1 MSPDSRRAERRTLL
15 LDTAL
20 ELLSSEGWSATSV
33 RSVCQAARLNPR
45 YFYES
50 FETLDDL
57 LVAVYDRVVQE
68 LTTAVT
74 DAVMQ
79 AGPSVRDQLRSAI
92 DAILRYVDDDR
103 RRGRILYVVALGN
116 ETLNRRRL
124 ETGMRLVELV
134 ERDATARVKVPSG
147 EQVGRM
153 GAAIVVGGFG
163 ELLAEW
169 LAGRIEVSR
178 QQLAEDATT
187 LFLSLA
193 EATSGI
199 VTQRSRRRSA

>member
-57 LVAVYDRVVQE
+57 LVAVYDRVVEE
-68 LTTAVT
+68 LTAAVT
-74 DAVMQ
+74 DAVLR

-92 DAILRYVDDDR
+92 DAILRYVDEDR

-134 ERDATARVKVPSG
+134 ERDATSRVEVAPG

-169 LAGRIEVSR
+169 LAGRIEVDR
-178 QQLAEDATT
+178 RQLAEDATT

-193 EATSGI
+193 EAASGI
-199 VTQRSRRRSA
+199 VARRSRRRPA

>member
-1 MSPDSRRAERRTLL
+1 MSPDSRKAHRRTLL

-33 RSVCQAARLNPR
+33 RSVCQSARLNPR

-57 LVAVYDRVVQE
+57 LVAVYDRVVEE
-68 LTTAVT
+68 LTAEVT
-74 DAVMQ
+74 DAILRSG
-79 AGPSVRDQLRSAI
+79 AGVREQLRSAI
-92 DAILRYVDDDR
+92 DAILRYVDEDR

-124 ETGMRLVELV
+124 ETGLRLVELV
-134 ERDATARVKVPSG
+134 ERDATSRVEVAPG
-147 EQVGRM
+147 EPVGRM

-178 QQLAEDATT
+178 EQFAEDATT
-187 LFLSLA
+187 LFLALA
-193 EATSGI
+193 ESASGI
-199 VTQRSRRRSA
+199 VAKRSRRRSA